1 MTKAPEWAARV
12 AAWRASGKTSKQFCK
27 ERGYSASS
35 LLWWSSELN
44 RRRTES
50 SRANPLALMRVVRK
64 REPAAARSAAPLIVH
79 GDGVRVELPPGAD
92 AALLA
97 LVVDVVRKRAGAGG
111 QR

>member
-1 MTKAPEWAARV
+1 
-12 AAWRASGKTSKQFCK
+12 
-27 ERGYSASS
+27 
-35 LLWWSSELN
+35 
-44 RRRTES
+44 
-50 SRANPLALMRVVRK
+50 
-64 REPAAARSAAPLIVH
+64 LIVH